1 MELNLINIII
11 PAALVLIGIFIAIYA
26 WIYSSSDVIDQRI
39 KTFIGDSKDA
49 TSLSSLSD
57 PHARG
62 FSGSLYRRTM
72 SAWFSKALLL
82 LGKTIPIQ
90 SVDETN
96 RRLAIAGNPYNFRA
110 MQFYGLRLFILI
122 SISPIAFL
130 IYFLNPSRNNLLI
143 GLILLLVGMLL
154 PNVWLRSKMKN
165 RQQSLE
171 RSMPDALDVLCIC
184 VSAGLSFDQAMQRV
198 GQTFNNPIGEEFS
211 RVVSEIDFGVS
222 RKEALRN
229 MQSRVEIPQISSF
242 IAVIIQSESIGM
254 SISEVLQSQA
264 DQMRI
269 HRQYKAKEIVQ
280 RLPAKMMVPLTLL
293 IFPALIAVLLGPM
306 LPYLQ
311 ELLGSI

>member
-1 MELNLINIII
+1 
-11 PAALVLIGIFIAIYA
+11 
-26 WIYSSSDVIDQRI
+26 
-39 KTFIGDSKDA
+39 
-49 TSLSSLSD
+49 
-57 PHARG
+57 
-62 FSGSLYRRTM
+62 
-72 SAWFSKALLL
+72 
-82 LGKTIPIQ
+82 
-90 SVDETN
+90 
-96 RRLAIAGNPYNFRA
+96 
-110 MQFYGLRLFILI
+110 
-122 SISPIAFL
+122 
-130 IYFLNPSRNNLLI
+130 
-143 GLILLLVGMLL
+143 
-154 PNVWLRSKMKN
+154 
-165 RQQSLE
+165 
-171 RSMPDALDVLCIC
+171 
-184 VSAGLSFDQAMQRV
+184 MQRV

-254 SISEVLQSQA
+254 SISDVLQSQA

>member
-1 MELNLINIII
+1 MEQFLINLII
-11 PAALVLIGIFIAIYA
+11 PSVLILLGIFVAIYA
-26 WIYSSSDVIDQRI
+26 WIYSSSNVIDQRI
-39 KTFIGDSKDA
+39 KTYISDPKES

-62 FSGSLYRRTM
+62 FSGNLYRRTIA
-72 SAWFSKALLL
+72 AWFSKALSF
-82 LGKTIPIQ
+82 LGKSIPIQ
-90 SVDETN
+90 SVEETN
-96 RRLAIAGNPYNFRA
+96 RRLAIAGNPYNFKA
-110 MQFYGLRLFILI
+110 IQFYGLRLFILI
-122 SISPIAFL
+122 GLSPISIL

-154 PNVWLRSKMKN
+154 PNVWLRSAMKK

-171 RSMPDALDVLCIC
+171 RSIPDALDVLCIC
-184 VSAGLSFDQAMQRV
+184 VSAGLSFDQGMQRV
-198 GQTFNNPIGEEFS
+198 GQTFNTPIGEEFS
-211 RVVSEIDFGVS
+211 RVVSEIDFGIS

-229 MQSRVEIPQISSF
+229 MQARVEIPQITSF

-254 SISEVLQSQA
+254 SVSDVLQSQA

-269 HRQYKAKEIVQ
+269 HRQYKAKEVAQ

-311 ELLGSI
+311 ELLGSV